1 MKSMWD
7 NFQYKKIKT
16 PPKHWGDVT
25 DEDEYEELLPKLKP
39 KPSDEIKE
47 ENKGSKL
54 MKFIK
59 TYTHSDNSYIRL

>member
-7 NFQYKKIKT
+7 NFQYKKMIT
-16 PPKHWGDVT
+16 RPKHWGDVT

-47 ENKGSKL
+47 ENKESKL
-54 MKFIK
+54 KKFIK
-59 TYTHSDNSYIRL
+59 TYTHPSNSYIRL